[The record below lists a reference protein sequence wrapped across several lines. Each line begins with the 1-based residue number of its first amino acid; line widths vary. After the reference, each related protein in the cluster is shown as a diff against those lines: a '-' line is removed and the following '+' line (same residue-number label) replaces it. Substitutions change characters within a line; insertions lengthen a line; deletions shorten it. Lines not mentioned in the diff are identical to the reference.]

1 MDALEDR
8 ELGFGAVVG
17 LVLRE
22 LLFRAV
28 GRVLCA
34 LRLAAVAVRLSLLA
48 AHGVVG
54 EGGRDVAV
62 GGPLVEP
69 IIVVVP
75 RGPRTPAVGRGG
87 GGV

>member
-1 MDALEDR
+1 MDAEDALEDR

-34 LRLAAVAVRLSLLA
+34 LRLTAVAVRLQASWRHMASWVREA
-48 AHGVVG
+48 AMSRSVG
-54 EGGRDVAV
+54 PSSNR
-62 GGPLVEP
+62 
-69 IIVVVP
+69 
-75 RGPRTPAVGRGG
+75 
-87 GGV
+87 